1 MTAIFSDP
9 SYFIPPLVAGAVTLI
24 LLVIASVWSRRD
36 FTTWLFCGFLTS
48 MALSNF
54 LVFFMRMS
62 SSANHALL
70 WERAT
75 IIPAAAAF
83 VFYYHFT
90 LIYTNTRG
98 QKYALRAAYL
108 LLIIIAALAPTNL
121 IIQEMRVIEYGFAP
135 IVGPVSYI
143 AFAAGPLLVLGAAYN
158 LLRYYRVSTLPEER
172 KRLIILAIAAVL
184 PIIGMLWDGF
194 TTLPPLSVW
203 SNLLFTILCTI
214 AILRYHL
221 LDIRIIV
228 RKSLVYLLVS
238 VVAAVPYVGILVLV
252 SHFFGPITGAW
263 WIYVIMLLLLAIL
276 LRPLYGWAQNIVDR
290 LFFRERYD
298 YLVSLEHFSRE
309 AQSLVNLKELGRRMI
324 QLLSGALRASSI
336 SLLLPSE
343 RKHGLVVVS
352 STGLENTNS
361 RVVLRKNSPLVEWLD
376 LHGDILSSEQ
386 LDIIPQM
393 QRLSLKEKN
402 NLEGMGA
409 KLYVPIKARE
419 GRLSGILVL
428 GEKLSEQSYSE
439 EDRHLLTA
447 VSNQMA
453 MAIDNAGLY
462 EEMRESEEK
471 LRLMFEAVT
480 DGIIVTDLNN
490 IVTAVNERTPEMHGF
505 GSKDEV
511 LGKSVFEFI
520 APHEHEKAITNM
532 QKARAHGFVKGIE
545 YTLLKAD
552 GSEFPGELGA
562 SVLKD
567 ASGNTVGLITITRDI
582 TERKRIE
589 TALRESEKFNSSLLT
604 NSPNPILVLNTDASI
619 KYVNLALEKLTGFS
633 SAELIGRK
641 PPYPWWMEET
651 SEESRIKL
659 EKAMR
664 RGARKYEQLFR
675 KKNGKKFWA
684 EVTFETVTLDGE
696 FEYYLSNWVDL
707 TEQKRL
713 RENMESYISDITRA
727 QEEERKRIAR
737 EIHDESIQ
745 TLATLALDID
755 GISRE
760 KERLP
765 KDIAAHLDR
774 LRAEANGILDGLR
787 RFSHELRP
795 GVIDQVGLVPAL
807 EILTEELNREGIDAS
822 LEITGSERRLKLEV
836 ELGLFRI
843 AQETLRN
850 IKRHSEATKVTI
862 RLSTARGKVRLTIS
876 DNGRGFE
883 VPKTLSDFAA
893 ESKLGLIG
901 MHERARLLN
910 GEFLVKSRIGKGT
923 TVVVEVEGKELDKSS
938 IAMTVKRMLP

>member
-1 MTAIFSDP
+1 MLNILSNPT
-9 SYFIPPLVAGAVTLI
+9 YFIPPLIATAITLFVLTVAL
-24 LLVIASVWSRRD
+24 VWSRRD
-36 FTTWLFCGFLTS
+36 FNTTIFCGFLMSMSVWNILVFGMRASPDAHYALYWSRAMIVPS
-48 MALSNF
+48 MAS
-54 LVFFMRMS
+54 
-62 SSANHALL
+62 
-70 WERAT
+70 
-75 IIPAAAAF
+75 F
-83 VFYYHFT
+83 VFYYHFS
-90 LIYTNTRG
+90 LLYTNMGG
-98 QKYALRAAYL
+98 QRWLLRIAYL
-108 LLIIIAALAPTNL
+108 CLVVFAALAPTGVF
-121 IIQEMRVIEYGFAP
+121 IESMRIEVFGYAP
-135 IVGPVSYI
+135 NMTLGTYFLSPI
-143 AFAAGPLLVLGAAYN
+143 GPLLIIGGAFN
-158 LLRYYRVSTLPEER
+158 LLRHYKLSRTREER
-172 KRLIILAIAAVL
+172 QRLVYLAIAAVFPL
-184 PIIGMLWDGF
+184 MGGIIDAF
-194 TTLPPLSVW
+194 TNLPPVAVW
-203 SNLLFTILCTI
+203 SNLVFAVLCSI

-221 LDIRIIV
+221 LDIRVII

-238 VVAAVPYVGILVLV
+238 VIAAVPYVGILLLV
-252 SHFFGPITGAW
+252 SHFSGPIAGAW
-263 WIYVIMLLLLAIL
+263 WVYAIMLLILAIL

-290 LFFRERYD
+290 LCFRERYD
-298 YLVSLEHFSRE
+298 YLMALEQFSRE
-309 AQSLVNLKELGRRMI
+309 AQSLVNLKELGCRMI
-324 QLLSGALRASSI
+324 QLLSGALQASSV

-343 RKHGLVVVS
+343 SKHGLVVIS
-352 STGLENTNS
+352 SIGLENPRPS
-361 RVVLRKNSPLVEWLD
+361 VVLRKNSPFVEWLD

-386 LDIIPQM
+386 LDIIPQL
-393 QRLSLKEKN
+393 QSFSLKEKN
-402 NLEGMGA
+402 NLERMGA

-480 DGIIVTDLNN
+480 DGIIVTDLND
-490 IVTAVNERTPEMHGF
+490 IVTAVNERMLEMHGF

-520 APHEHEKAITNM
+520 APHEREKAIINM
-532 QKARAHGFVKGIE
+532 KKTLAHGFVKGIE
-545 YTLLKAD
+545 RTLLKAD
-552 GSEFPGELGA
+552 GSEFPVELGA

-567 ASGNTVGLITITRDI
+567 ASGNPVGLIAITRDI

-604 NSPNPILVLNTDASI
+604 NSPNPILVLNADASI

-633 SAELIGRK
+633 SAELVGRK

-659 EKAMR
+659 GKVTR

-675 KKNGKKFWA
+675 KKNGEKFWA

-696 FEYYLSNWVDL
+696 LEYHLSNWVDL

-713 RENMESYISDITRA
+713 RENMEFYISEITKA

-765 KDIAAHLDR
+765 EDITSHLDR
-774 LRAEANGILDGLR
+774 LRAEANGILKGLR

-807 EILTEELNREGIDAS
+807 EILTEEMNQKGIDTS
-822 LEITGSERRLKLEV
+822 LEIAGSERRLKLEV

-850 IKRHSEATKVTI
+850 IRRHSEATKAKI
-862 RLSTARGKVRLTIS
+862 RLSVARGKVRLTIS

-883 VPKTLSDFAA
+883 PPEMLGDFATKG
-893 ESKLGLIG
+893 KLGLIG
-901 MHERARLLN
+901 MQERARLLN
-910 GEFLVKSRIGKGT
+910 GKFLVKSHIGRGT
-923 TVVVEVEGKELDKSS
+923 TVVVEVSS
-938 IAMTVKRMLP
+938 TDRNMIS